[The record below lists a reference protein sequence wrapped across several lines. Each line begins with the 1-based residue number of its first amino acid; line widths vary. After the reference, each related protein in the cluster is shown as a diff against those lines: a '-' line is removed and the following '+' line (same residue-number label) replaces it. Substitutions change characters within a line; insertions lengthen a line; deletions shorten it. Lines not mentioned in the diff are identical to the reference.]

1 MALGQTVTEDNDDDD
16 DDDEADD
23 DDQNNKEKGKNKG
36 TNIDTRKN
44 IKRSSTDSNNK
55 DLEPTKRISL

>member
-16 DDDEADD
+16 DDDDDDEAD
-23 DDQNNKEKGKNKG
+23 DDQNNKEKGKNKV
-36 TNIDTRKN
+36 TN